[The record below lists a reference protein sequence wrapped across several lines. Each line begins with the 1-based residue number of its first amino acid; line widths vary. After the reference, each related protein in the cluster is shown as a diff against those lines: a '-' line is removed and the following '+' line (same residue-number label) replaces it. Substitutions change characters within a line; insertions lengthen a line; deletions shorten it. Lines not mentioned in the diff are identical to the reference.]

1 MANTAHVFTPLID
14 SDSITSFK
22 TNVESEIQKI
32 IDNGTLMANIECQ
45 YQQSD
50 KYMSCLIIVR
60 G

>member
-1 MANTAHVFTPLID
+1 MTKTAHVFTPLTD
-14 SDSITSFK
+14 TQSIMTFK
-22 TNVESEIQKI
+22 TNVETEIQ
-32 IDNGTLMANIECQ
+32 NLLAAGVLMANIECQ